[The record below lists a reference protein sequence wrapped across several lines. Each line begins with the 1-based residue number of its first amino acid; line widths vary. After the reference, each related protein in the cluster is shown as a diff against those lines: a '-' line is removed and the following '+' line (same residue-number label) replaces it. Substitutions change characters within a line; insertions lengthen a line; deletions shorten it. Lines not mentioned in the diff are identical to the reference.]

1 MHTAIVRP
9 GPTFD
14 TRANLSVRVAAEVL
28 FRHRRLFAGVASIVV
43 LLAVIASLLMTKQY
57 VSEMKFLVQNARGNV
72 VVTPERTNPINVV
85 SEVTEAQVN
94 SELEILRSH
103 DVLDPVADPAWEK
116 LPADKRDAAAFRQH
130 EALLA
135 AFDKRL
141 ETEPVRK
148 TNVISVSVRAS
159 TPEEARNSLQRLGD
173 AYLEQH
179 RRMQRPVGA
188 SSFFTSE
195 AERYRKEWDDASQK
209 LVDFQQEHQLS
220 SLQQREADLEG
231 KITKGQDD
239 LLTSEA
245 GFKELEARLAESA
258 RRMQAMSTR
267 QTTQNRTGP
276 NLQSVQQLTAVVT
289 DLENRRT
296 ALLTNYK
303 ADDRLVRELDRQI
316 AFTRSELNEATA
328 VKSLE
333 TTTDVDPVW
342 QQLRTEH
349 AQANL
354 GRRAAAARRDAVA
367 AQLTSLKQNLAGL
380 QELDVQYNNLEAQ
393 VKERKE
399 NYELYAEKRDQ
410 SLIADAMDERGL
422 MNVVIAQQP
431 TSSYVPARPKPLLN
445 AMLGAVTALFL
456 GLCAVYVAEAGR
468 NTVATPRELDVASRY
483 PVLATL
489 SADCG
494 QLIHGVEGTVVGRE
508 RALPPMVVHTTR
520 SPDFCSYQ

>member
-1 MHTAIVRP
+1 MQNTIVRSA
-9 GPTFD
+9 PTFD
-14 TRANLSVRVAAEVL
+14 SRTNLSVRIATEVF
-28 FRHRRLFAGVASIVV
+28 FRHKRLFAGVVSIVV
-43 LLAVIASLLMTKQY
+43 LLALLVSLLMTKQY

-72 VVTPERTNPINVV
+72 VVTPERTNPMNVV
-85 SEVTEAQVN
+85 SEVSEAQVN

-116 LPADKRDAAAFRQH
+116 LPASQRDDAASRRH

-135 AFDKRL
+135 AFDKKL
-141 ETEPVRK
+141 EVEPVRK
-148 TNVISVSVRAS
+148 TNVISVTFRAN
-159 TPEEARNSLQRLGD
+159 TAEEARNSLQRLAD
-173 AYLEQH
+173 TYLEQH

-188 SSFFTSE
+188 SAFFTSE
-195 AERYRKEWDDASQK
+195 AERYRKAWDEVSRN
-209 LVDFQQEHQLS
+209 LVDFQQQHQLS
-220 SLQQREADLEG
+220 SLQQREADLET

-245 GFKELEARLAESA
+245 GLHELDARLAESN
-258 RRMQAMSTR
+258 RRMQAMSMR
-267 QTTQNRTGP
+267 QTTQNRAGP
-276 NLQSVQQLTAVVT
+276 NLQSMQQLTAVVT

-303 ADDRLVRELDRQI
+303 PEDRLVRELDRQI
-316 AFTRSELNEATA
+316 AFTRAELNEAAT

-333 TTTDVDPVW
+333 TTTDIDPVF
-342 QQLRTEH
+342 QQIRTEH
-349 AQANL
+349 AQANI

-367 AQLTSLKQNLAGL
+367 AQLTTLKQDLGGL

-422 MNVVIAQQP
+422 MNVVVAQQP
-431 TSSYVPARPKPLLN
+431 TWSYLPARPKPRMN
-445 AMLGAVTALFL
+445 AMLGMVTALFL
-456 GLCAVYVAEAGR
+456 GFCAVYVAEVGR
-468 NTVATPRELDVASRY
+468 NTIATPRELDAASRY

-489 SADCG
+489 SSECG

-508 RALPPMVVHTTR
+508 RALPPMIVHTTR
-520 SPDFCSYQ
+520 TSDVCSYQ